1 MNQSLAV
8 ILTCGVT
15 LMSGTLAAQESP
27 FLPERVYRALVN
39 EMSGDIAYEHIRWFT
54 HYHRPM
60 GGSEGFEAVAKYVET
75 KAREYGLEDVRYI
88 PLKYSSHSWTAQLGE
103 LWLVAPTERRLAF

>member
-8 ILTCGVT
+8 IVVCCVLVGARAV
-15 LMSGTLAAQESP
+15 AAQESP
-27 FLPERVYRALVN
+27 LHARARLPGLVN

-60 GGSEGFEAVAKYVET
+60 GGSEGFEAVAKYVEE
-75 KAREYGLEDVRYI
+75 KAREYGSRT
-88 PLKYSSHSWTAQLGE
+88 SATS
-103 LWLVAPTERRLAF
+103 R

>member
-1 MNQSLAV
+1 MQCRVLA
-8 ILTCGVT
+8 GDA
-15 LMSGTLAAQESP
+15 LAAQESP
-27 FLPERVYRALVN
+27 FLPEPVYRALVN

-60 GGSEGFEAVAKYVET
+60 GGSEGFEAVAKYVEE

-88 PLKYSSHSWTAQLGE
+88 PLKYLVAQLDSAAGRA
-103 LWLVAPTERRLAF
+103 LADRADGAAPRVQS